1 MNAIIKV
8 MDQKIEKDY
17 TNCSL
22 DEMIRDKF
30 QARENAESSGIS
42 PFFRKLNAVQSKR
55 RFNGHY
61 QQKQSFN
68 DYTNY
73 LNHMAKKRVQQ
84 ARRNLDLRRRLNYLR
99 SVKRK
104 VDLRFKLIAN
114 MIATFK
120 TRPRNFHQQQRPVL
134 YQYQPQ
140 YHNSGGEGMLVVKP
154 HISTNSL
161 RLVEELVGKLP
172 TWLLPIN
179 NDLHGRAPAEFHQHI
194 QRAPIHSQ
202 QQSMFSIGYDQSH
215 MPPLEYAPSNMPL
228 REHTPASMPNLQF
241 APPTVKAGI
250 NTSSKTQVVQE
261 RDDGFSDDNNLEKI
275 SIQVPNDAEP
285 SRKLTL
291 NERFTM

>member
-1 MNAIIKV
+1 
-8 MDQKIEKDY
+8 
-17 TNCSL
+17 
-22 DEMIRDKF
+22 
-30 QARENAESSGIS
+30 
-42 PFFRKLNAVQSKR
+42 
-55 RFNGHY
+55 
-61 QQKQSFN
+61 
-68 DYTNY
+68 
-73 LNHMAKKRVQQ
+73 
-84 ARRNLDLRRRLNYLR
+84 
-99 SVKRK
+99 
-104 VDLRFKLIAN
+104 
-114 MIATFK
+114 
-120 TRPRNFHQQQRPVL
+120 
-134 YQYQPQ
+134 
-140 YHNSGGEGMLVVKP
+140 MLVVKP

-261 RDDGFSDDNNLEKI
+261 RDDGNELFKMYLIETS
-275 SIQVPNDAEP
+275 
-285 SRKLTL
+285 TL
-291 NERFTM
+291 NLLEEWLIVYFLPIFWDLFKDFFARLLMTPHS